1 MLHSSSK
8 GERQHYSNM
17 ALFRG
22 HHIHV
27 LCKIPINMSFELR
40 LRKSFKVIYNTNGK
54 TPMSQ
59 ETSGN
64 RPLGKEN

>member
-8 GERQHYSNM
+8 GESLHYSNM

-27 LCKIPINMSFELR
+27 LCKIPINMFFELR
-40 LRKSFKVIYNTNGK
+40 LRKRFKVIYNTKGK

-59 ETSGN
+59 ETSVN
-64 RPLGKEN
+64 KPLGKQN